1 MEKLLL
7 LVLTQ
12 ILMSEDLQDKAA
24 QHAAEF
30 LANALPDVTEDA
42 IGSFLE
48 KVGDRLISANPDG

>member
-1 MEKLLL
+1 VEKLFL
-7 LVLTQ
+7 LVLAQ

-42 IGSFLE
+42 IGNFLA
-48 KVGDRLISANPDG
+48 KIGDKLTAFNP

>member
-7 LVLTQ
+7 LVLAQ
-12 ILMSEDLQDKAA
+12 ILMNEELQDRAA

-42 IGSFLE
+42 IGEFLA
-48 KVGDRLISANPDG
+48 KIGDKLVAFNPVE